1 MENRKTAVHSLPL
14 WLLTAAWMI
23 LIFCFSAQN
32 GEGSSSLSGGI
43 VQWLIGIFIPGFPE
57 MDADTQAA
65 LTGVLGRVVRKAAHV
80 GEYAVLGVLTS
91 LAVRS
96 HRAAG
101 WRVVVIPAVICLLYA
116 VGDEFHQW
124 FVPGRT
130 AAAGDVF
137 IDFAGALA
145 GIGLT
150 MLILLVR
157 RRRIAG
163 KHGRSSASMQNTN
176 TARR

>member
-1 MENRKTAVHSLPL
+1 MASMTQKKARKAAVLSLIL
-14 WLLTAAWMI
+14 WLLTAAWMV

-32 GEGSSSLSGGI
+32 GEGSSSLSGSV
-43 VQWLIGIFIPGFPE
+43 VQWLIGIFIPGFPK
-57 MDADTQAA
+57 MDAGAQAA
-65 LTGVLGRVVRKAAHV
+65 LTDALGWIVRKAAHA

-101 WRVVVIPAVICLLYA
+101 WKAVVIPAAICLLYA
-116 VGDEFHQW
+116 AGDEFHQW

-130 AAAGDVF
+130 AAAGDVC

-150 MLILLVR
+150 MLILLYR
-157 RRRIAG
+157 RR
-163 KHGRSSASMQNTN
+163 KDTN
-176 TARR
+176 R